1 MSFSRLSIRGGLTA
15 AFVAALALVLA
26 LAGLFVYLRTSSEL
40 TGVLEDG
47 LDARV
52 ADLRT
57 VVAADPEPKL
67 TEACSRAR
75 RGSRKC
81 SRRMAR
87 SWPRA

>member
-1 MSFSRLSIRGGLTA
+1 MSFSRLSIRARLTA

-47 LDARV
+47 LDARA

-67 TEACSRAR
+67 TGGLFE
-75 RGSRKC
+75 GEEGF
-81 SRRMAR
+81 
-87 SWPRA
+87 